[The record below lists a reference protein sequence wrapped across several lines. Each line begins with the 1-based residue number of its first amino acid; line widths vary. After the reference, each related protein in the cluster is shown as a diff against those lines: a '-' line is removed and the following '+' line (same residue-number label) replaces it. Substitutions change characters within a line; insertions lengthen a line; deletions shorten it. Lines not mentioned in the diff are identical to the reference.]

1 MTCLCPTCNRPM
13 EAARAPIEAL
23 SSAAFTHQQRQMVVE
38 LMRAYPKAVSRN
50 RLFALLYDLDPNG
63 GPENVSN
70 AIAVR
75 INKIRN
81 AIERFGWTI
90 PRQRGGVGI
99 QGLYRLAPIETT
111 SGRPA

>member
-1 MTCLCPTCNRPM
+1 
-13 EAARAPIEAL
+13 
-23 SSAAFTHQQRQMVVE
+23 
-38 LMRAYPKAVSRN
+38 
-50 RLFALLYDLDPNG
+50 
-63 GPENVSN
+63 VSN